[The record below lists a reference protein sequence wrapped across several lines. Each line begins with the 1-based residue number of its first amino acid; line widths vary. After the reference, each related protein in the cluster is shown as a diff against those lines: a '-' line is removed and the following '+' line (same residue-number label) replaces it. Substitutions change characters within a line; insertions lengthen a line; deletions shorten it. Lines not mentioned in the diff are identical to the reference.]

1 VELEV
6 KVLNFGLIQCLRA
19 TRTIRR
25 IQGVRMCGN
34 MDQMCVLI
42 KECMNI
48 VFISRTN
55 HISFRAEDD
64 TGQRHLIV
72 PSHSSSIKYL
82 RVLRYNLETLVLK
95 LETS

>member
-1 VELEV
+1 MELEV
-6 KVLNFGLIQCLRA
+6 KVLNFGLIQCLRP

-34 MDQMCVLI
+34 VDQMCVLI

-55 HISFRAEDD
+55 HISSV
-64 TGQRHLIV
+64 QRMIRGSDILLFHRTPTL
-72 PSHSSSIKYL
+72 SSIW
-82 RVLRYNLETLVLK
+82 VF
-95 LETS
+95 